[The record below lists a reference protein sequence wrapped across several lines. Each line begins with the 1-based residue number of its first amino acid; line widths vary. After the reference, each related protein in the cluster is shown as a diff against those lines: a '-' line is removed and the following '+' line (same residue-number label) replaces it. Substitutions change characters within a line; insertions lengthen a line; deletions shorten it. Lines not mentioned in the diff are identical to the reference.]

1 MVIEVYVGGQQ
12 EVFEFTN
19 EVYLLQGIID
29 STRTETRQVFSRMF
43 VSTKNLWRCLLL
55 LEMEKLLVLDV
66 CLLRQSF

>member
-55 LEMEKLLVLDV
+55 LEME
-66 CLLRQSF
+66 